1 MNSQEK
7 VLVALS
13 GGVDSAVSAALLA
26 EQGFDVETVYVRT
39 WEHEKDVLGDCPG
52 IRDLKDAESVAS
64 QLKLPFRLLNLT
76 DFYQNHVVAPMVEGY
91 AAGITP
97 NPDILCNRQMKFG
110 ALLDYA
116 LSESFSFL
124 ATGHYC
130 RRLRGDKGTVE
141 LWEGKDK
148 NKDQSYFL
156 SRITPNQLKYAKFP
170 WRN

>member
-1 MNSQEK
+1 MQF
-7 VLVALS
+7 
-13 GGVDSAVSAALLA
+13 LLLCLPA
-26 EQGFDVETVYVRT
+26 RFLCRNCLCELGSMRKIFWETVRVFGLR
-39 WEHEKDVLGDCPG
+39 
-52 IRDLKDAESVAS
+52 DAESVAR
-64 QLKLPFRLLNLT
+64 QLKLPFRVLNLT

-97 NPDILCNRQMKFG
+97 NPDILCNREMKFG

-116 LSESFSFL
+116 LSEGFSFL

-130 RRLRGDKGTVE
+130 RRLMGEKGSVE

-156 SRITPNQLKYAKFP
+156 SRITI
-170 WRN
+170 